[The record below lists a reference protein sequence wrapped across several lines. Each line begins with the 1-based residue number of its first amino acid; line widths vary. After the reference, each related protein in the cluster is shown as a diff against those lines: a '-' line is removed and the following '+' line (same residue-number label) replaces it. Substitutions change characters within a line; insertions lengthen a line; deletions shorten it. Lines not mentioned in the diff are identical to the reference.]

1 MKKYILR
8 YGFIGFIKLSISL
21 IRTKIFYPQARII
34 RFPFDI
40 RNKHLIDLG
49 TKLTTGVGC
58 RIEAYQHKLINEKL
72 IVIGND
78 VEINDYV
85 HISAGQKIVIGN
97 NVLIASKVFIS
108 DLNHGN
114 YNGEHPDSPSSIPKI
129 RKLSTNPIIIK
140 DNVWI
145 GEGVCIMPGVT
156 IGFGCIIGA
165 LSVVTKD
172 IADYSIAVGSPAK
185 VIKEYDFIKKQWI
198 LLEK

>member
-1 MKKYILR
+1 MKKYILQ

-21 IRTKIFYPQARII
+21 IRTKFFYPQARII

-49 TKLTTGVGC
+49 TNLTTGLGC
-58 RIEAYQHKLINEKL
+58 RIEAYQHKLINKKL
-72 IVIGND
+72 ILIGND

-97 NVLIASKVFIS
+97 NVLIASRVFIS
-108 DLNHGN
+108 DINHGN
-114 YNGEHPDSPSSIPKI
+114 YNGKHQDSPSSIPKM
-129 RKLSTNPIIIK
+129 RKLSTNPIEIK

-172 IADYSIAVGSPAK
+172 IPDYSIAVGSPAK

-198 LLEK
+198 VSEK